1 LANVVLKCETFGI
14 TEEDEVYNI
23 YCELAHTT
31 AMSRLAD
38 VTDASSLLALRRAA
52 LEEKGENGAAAMAPH
67 AFCAE
72 TFVVALVC
80 YSLFSLVY
88 LLLLHLH
95 DYCAQLCAWAA
106 SASGEVPLAAHCS

>member
-1 LANVVLKCETFGI
+1 
-14 TEEDEVYNI
+14 
-23 YCELAHTT
+23 
-31 AMSRLAD
+31 
-38 VTDASSLLALRRAA
+38 
-52 LEEKGENGAAAMAPH
+52 MAPH

-88 LLLLHLH
+88 LLLLHLQ

-106 SASGEVPLAAHCS
+106 SASGGSAGCALLMIIMLMAR

>member
-1 LANVVLKCETFGI
+1 VQLANVVLKCETFGI

-52 LEEKGENGAAAMAPH
+52 LEEKGENGAAGGACMLWRRTH
-67 AFCAE
+67 S
-72 TFVVALVC
+72 ALKR
-80 YSLFSLVY
+80 L
-88 LLLLHLH
+88 
-95 DYCAQLCAWAA
+95 
-106 SASGEVPLAAHCS
+106 